1 MAVTNQFQ
9 QVSGICISGIS
20 GERRSITVAMT
31 LIAVSSEPTANA
43 PILKNQSVWPSPSPG
58 PAIAPTALSGG

>member
-9 QVSGICISGIS
+9 QVSGMRIRVMPGPRS
-20 GERRSITVAMT
+20 SITVAIM
-31 LIAVSSEPTANA
+31 LMAVSREAIEKRPM
-43 PILKNQSVWPSPSPG
+43 LKNQSVWPSPSPG